1 MDVARV
7 GLEPASFH
15 SRHPKRSQLKCQ
27 SKFFFLHL
35 LNKLFEI
42 IIQTRLIIIT
52 QNTFCECCNS
62 NEINSKISRLRL
74 LNLVADDV
82 AFFTLEAIVLHD

>member
-27 SKFFFLHL
+27 SNFFLHL

-52 QNTFCECCNS
+52 QNTFCECCTS

-82 AFFTLEAIVLHD
+82 AVFTLEAIVLHD